1 MSNPAMARC
10 LLPLALACLSVAA
23 HAQLSPNDVIQEA
36 ADLLDNAL
44 EGRKEEL
51 AANREELYEVI
62 NEILLPRFDRA
73 YAAQLVLGPH
83 WKTANKTQRQQFID
97 AFYQNL
103 LQKYADGVLD
113 YDQSRIDIL
122 PFRGDLAKPRVIV
135 RTMVRLDD
143 GTKVP
148 VDYNLVK
155 RDAGWLLFDVTI
167 EGISYVRNFRVEMNA
182 EIQQSGLDAVIARLQ
197 RETSGEG
204 PATETPDSE
213 SPR

>member
-1 MSNPAMARC
+1 MNSPTVARY
-10 LLPLALACLSVAA
+10 LLPLAIAWLSLAA
-23 HAQLSPNDVIQEA
+23 HAQTSPNDVIQEA
-36 ADLLDNAL
+36 ADLLDEAL
-44 EGRKEEL
+44 KGRKDEL

-62 NEILLPRFDRA
+62 DEILLPRFDRT

-83 WKTANKTQRQQFID
+83 WKTASQAQRQQFID
-97 AFYQNL
+97 AFYQSL

-113 YDQSRIDIL
+113 HDQSRIEIL
-122 PFRGDLAKPRVIV
+122 PFRGDLSKPRVIV

-155 RDAGWLLFDVTI
+155 RKAGWLLFDVNI

-182 EIQQSGLDAVIARLQ
+182 EIQKSGLDAVIARLQ
-197 RETSGEG
+197 RETGSGT
-204 PATETPDSE
+204 PAGDAPSSETSE
-213 SPR
+213 

>member
-1 MSNPAMARC
+1 MSNRAMARY
-10 LLPLALACLSVAA
+10 LLPLAIAWLSVAA
-23 HAQLSPNDVIQEA
+23 HAQMSPNDVIEEA
-36 ADLLDNAL
+36 ADLLDKAL
-44 EGRKEEL
+44 EGRKDEL
-51 AANREELYEVI
+51 AANREELYRVI
-62 NEILLPRFDRA
+62 NEILLPRFDRS

-83 WKTANKTQRQQFID
+83 WKTASKTQRQQFID

-113 YDQSRIDIL
+113 YDESRIEIL

-155 RDAGWLLFDVTI
+155 RDAGWLLFDVSI

-182 EIQQSGLDAVIARLQ
+182 EIQQSSLDAVIARLQ
-197 RETSGEG
+197 RETSGETPG
-204 PATETPDSE
+204 DETPDSE
-213 SPR
+213 SAQ

>member
-1 MSNPAMARC
+1 MSGRAGARI
-10 LLPLALACLSVAA
+10 LLPMALAWLSAGA
-23 HAQLSPNDVIQEA
+23 HAQTSPNDVIQEA
-36 ADLLDNAL
+36 ADLLDKAL

-51 AANREELYEVI
+51 AANREELYKVI
-62 NEILLPRFDRA
+62 NDILLPRFDRT

-83 WKTANKTQRQQFID
+83 WKTASKVQRQQFID
-97 AFYQNL
+97 AFYQSL

-113 YDQSRIDIL
+113 YDESRVEIL

-135 RTMVRLDD
+135 RTIVRLDD

-155 RDAGWLLFDVTI
+155 RAAGWLLFDVSI

-182 EIQQSGLDAVIARLQ
+182 EIQQSSLDSVIARLQ
-197 RETSGEG
+197 KETSVGASG
-204 PATETPDSE
+204 DGSSGSGTP
-213 SPR
+213 

>member
-1 MSNPAMARC
+1 MNYPTMARY
-10 LLPLALACLSVAA
+10 LLPLAIAWLSVAA
-23 HAQLSPNDVIQEA
+23 HAQQSPNDVIQEA
-36 ADLLDNAL
+36 ADLLDKAL

-51 AANREELYEVI
+51 AANRAKLYEVI
-62 NEILLPRFDRA
+62 NEILLPRFDRT

-83 WKTANKTQRQQFID
+83 WKTASKTQRQQFID
-97 AFYQNL
+97 AFYQSL
-103 LQKYADGVLD
+103 LHKYADGVLD
-113 YDQSRIDIL
+113 YDQSRVEIL
-122 PFRGDLAKPRVIV
+122 PSRGDQTKPRAIV

-182 EIQQSGLDAVIARLQ
+182 EIQQSSLDAVIARLQ
-197 RETSGEG
+197 RETSGET
-204 PATETPDSE
+204 PASETPESE
-213 SPR
+213 TAQ

>member
-1 MSNPAMARC
+1 MNSRSKTRY
-10 LLPLALACLSVAA
+10 LLPLTLAWLSIAA
-23 HAQLSPNDVIQEA
+23 QAQFAPNDVIQEA
-36 ADLLDNAL
+36 ADLLDKAL

-62 NEILLPRFDRA
+62 NEILLPRFDRT

-83 WKTANKTQRQQFID
+83 WKTASKTQRQQFID
-97 AFYQNL
+97 AFYQSL

-113 YDQSRIDIL
+113 FDQSRIDIL
-122 PFRGDLAKPRVIV
+122 PFRGDLAKPRVTV

-155 RDAGWLLFDVTI
+155 RNAGWLLFDVSI

-182 EIQQSGLDAVIARLQ
+182 EIQQSSLDTVIARLQ
-197 RETSGEG
+197 SETSGENPG
-204 PATETPDSE
+204 NETPASE
-213 SPR
+213 SPQ

>member
-1 MSNPAMARC
+1 MSKRAISRH
-10 LLPLALACLSVAA
+10 LLPLAIVWLSVAA
-23 HAQLSPNDVIQEA
+23 HAQSSPNEVIQEA
-36 ADLLDNAL
+36 ADLLDQGL

-51 AANREELYEVI
+51 SVNREELYKVI
-62 NEILLPRFDRA
+62 NEILLPRFDRT

-83 WKTANKTQRQQFID
+83 WKKASKTQRQQFID

-103 LQKYADGVLD
+103 LQKYADGVLE
-113 YDQSRIDIL
+113 YDESRIEIL

-155 RDAGWLLFDVTI
+155 RDAGWLLFDVSI

-182 EIQQSGLDAVIARLQ
+182 EIQQSSLDAVIARLQ
-197 RETSGEG
+197 RETSAKTPGS
-204 PATETPDSE
+204 ETPDSD
-213 SPR
+213 SAQ

>member
-1 MSNPAMARC
+1 MSRRAVASI
-10 LLPLALACLSVAA
+10 LLPMALAWLSAGA
-23 HAQLSPNDVIQEA
+23 HAQTSPNDVIQEA
-36 ADLLDNAL
+36 ADLLDKAL

-51 AANREELYEVI
+51 AANREELYKVI
-62 NEILLPRFDRA
+62 NDILLPRFDRT

-83 WKTANKTQRQQFID
+83 WKTASKVQRQQFID
-97 AFYQNL
+97 AFYRSL

-113 YDQSRIDIL
+113 YDESRVEIL

-135 RTMVRLDD
+135 RTIVRLDD

-155 RDAGWLLFDVTI
+155 RAAGWLLFDVSI

-182 EIQQSGLDAVIARLQ
+182 EIQQSSLDSVIARLQ
-197 RETSGEG
+197 KETSVGASGDESSG
-204 PATETPDSE
+204 SGTP
-213 SPR
+213 

>member
-1 MSNPAMARC
+1 MNYPTMARY
-10 LLPLALACLSVAA
+10 LLPLAIAWLSVAA

-36 ADLLDNAL
+36 ADLLDKAL

-51 AANREELYEVI
+51 AANREKLYEVI
-62 NEILLPRFDRA
+62 NEILLPRFDRT

-83 WKTANKTQRQQFID
+83 WKTASKTQRQQFID
-97 AFYQNL
+97 AFYQSL
-103 LQKYADGVLD
+103 LHKYADGVLD
-113 YDQSRIDIL
+113 YDQSRVEIL
-122 PFRGDLAKPRVIV
+122 PSRGDQTKPRVIV

-182 EIQQSGLDAVIARLQ
+182 EIQQSSLDAVIARLQ
-197 RETSGEG
+197 RETSGET
-204 PATETPDSE
+204 PASETPESE
-213 SPR
+213 TAQ

>member
-1 MSNPAMARC
+1 MSGPALARC
-10 LLPLALACLSVAA
+10 LLPLAFVWLSAAA
-23 HAQLSPNDVIQEA
+23 HAQSSPNDVIQEA
-36 ADLLDNAL
+36 ADLLDKAL
-44 EGRKEEL
+44 EGREDEL
-51 AANREELYEVI
+51 AANRQELYEVI
-62 NEILLPRFDRA
+62 NEILLPRFDRT

-83 WKTANKTQRQQFID
+83 WKTASKTQRQQFID
-97 AFYQNL
+97 AFYRNL

-113 YDQSRIDIL
+113 YDQSRIEIL

-135 RTMVRLDD
+135 KTMVRLDD

-148 VDYNLVK
+148 VDYNLAK
-155 RDAGWLLFDVTI
+155 RDAGWLLFDVSI

-213 SPR
+213 SPQ

>member
-1 MSNPAMARC
+1 MSNPAMARV
-10 LLPLALACLSVAA
+10 LLPLATAWLSVAA
-23 HAQLSPNDVIQEA
+23 HAQLAPNDVIQEA
-36 ADLLDNAL
+36 ADLLDKAL

-51 AANREELYEVI
+51 AANREELYKVI
-62 NEILLPRFDRA
+62 NEVLLPRFDRT

-83 WKTANKTQRQQFID
+83 WKTASKSQRQQFID
-97 AFYQNL
+97 AFYQSL

-113 YDQSRIDIL
+113 YDQSRVEIL
-122 PFRGDLAKPRVIV
+122 PSRSDLSKPRAIV

-155 RDAGWLLFDVTI
+155 RDAGWLLFDVSI

-182 EIQQSGLDAVIARLQ
+182 EIQQSSLDAVIARLQ
-197 RETSGEG
+197 RDTSGETPG
-204 PATETPDSE
+204 AESPDSDTAQ
-213 SPR
+213 

>member
-1 MSNPAMARC
+1 M
-10 LLPLALACLSVAA
+10 ALAWLSAGA
-23 HAQLSPNDVIQEA
+23 HAQTSPNDVIQEA
-36 ADLLDNAL
+36 ADLLDKAL

-51 AANREELYEVI
+51 AANREELYKVI
-62 NEILLPRFDRA
+62 NDILLPRFDRT

-83 WKTANKTQRQQFID
+83 WKTASKVQRQQFID
-97 AFYQNL
+97 AFYRSL

-113 YDQSRIDIL
+113 YDESRVEIL

-135 RTMVRLDD
+135 RTIVRLDD

-155 RDAGWLLFDVTI
+155 RAAGWLLFDVSI

-182 EIQQSGLDAVIARLQ
+182 EIQQSSLDSVIARLQ
-197 RETSGEG
+197 KETSVGASGDESSG
-204 PATETPDSE
+204 SGTP
-213 SPR
+213 

>member
-1 MSNPAMARC
+1 MARY
-10 LLPLALACLSVAA
+10 LLPLAIAWLSVAA

-36 ADLLDNAL
+36 ADLLDKAL

-51 AANREELYEVI
+51 SANREELYKVI
-62 NEILLPRFDRA
+62 NEILLPRFDRS

-83 WKTANKTQRQQFID
+83 WKTASKAQRQQFID

-113 YDQSRIDIL
+113 YDESRVEIL

-135 RTMVRLDD
+135 RTVVRLDD

-155 RDAGWLLFDVTI
+155 RAAGWLLFDVSI

-182 EIQQSGLDAVIARLQ
+182 EIQQSNLDAVIARLQ
-197 RETSGEG
+197 RDTSGETPG
-204 PATETPDSE
+204 GETPDSDTAQ
-213 SPR
+213 

>member
-1 MSNPAMARC
+1 VSSPTVARY
-10 LLPLALACLSVAA
+10 LLPLAITWLSLAA
-23 HAQLSPNDVIQEA
+23 HAQTSPNDVVQEA
-36 ADLLDNAL
+36 ADLLAEAL
-44 EGRKEEL
+44 QGRKDEL

-62 NEILLPRFDRA
+62 NEVLLPRFDRT

-83 WKTANKTQRQQFID
+83 WKTASRTQRQQFID

-103 LQKYADGVLD
+103 LQKYADGVLE
-113 YDQSRIDIL
+113 YDQSRVEIL
-122 PFRGDLAKPRVIV
+122 PFRGDLSKPRVIV

-155 RDAGWLLFDVTI
+155 RKAGWLLFDVSI

-182 EIQQSGLDAVIARLQ
+182 EIQQSSLDAVIARLQ
-197 RETSGEG
+197 RETGSGTAG
-204 PATETPDSE
+204 SDPPPSETPE
-213 SPR
+213 

>member
-1 MSNPAMARC
+1 MTRVV
-10 LLPLALACLSVAA
+10 LPLALAWLSAGA
-23 HAQLSPNDVIQEA
+23 HAQTSPNDVIQEA
-36 ADLLDNAL
+36 ADLLDKAL

-51 AANREELYEVI
+51 AANREELYKVI
-62 NEILLPRFDRA
+62 NDILLPRFDRT

-83 WKTANKTQRQQFID
+83 WKTASKTQRQQFVD
-97 AFYQNL
+97 AFYQSL

-113 YDQSRIDIL
+113 YDESRVEIL

-135 RTMVRLDD
+135 RTIVRLDD

-155 RDAGWLLFDVTI
+155 REAGWLLFDVSI

-182 EIQQSGLDAVIARLQ
+182 EIQQSSLDSVIARLQ
-197 RETSGEG
+197 KETSGN
-204 PATETPDSE
+204 ATGNGAPGSGTP
-213 SPR
+213 